1 MGLGGSKEVCLSP
14 HSLDP
19 LACVP
24 YSMHSTPLH
33 RTEAHGSPGGQ
44 GAVPLLHSEL
54 PQCFT
59 LYWPSSGAGGPA
71 RTAPSWSVSGGGS
84 PGLQPYHFHLAI
96 CTHLVQALLHTEL
109 MCSGEP

>member
-1 MGLGGSKEVCLSP
+1 MGLGGAGRCARAPIPWIPWRVP
-14 HSLDP
+14 
-19 LACVP
+19 P

-33 RTEAHGSPGGQ
+33 LTEAHGSPGGR
-44 GAVPLLHSEL
+44 GAAPLLHSEL

-59 LYWPSSGAGGPA
+59 LYWPPSGAGGPA

-109 MCSGEP
+109 MGSGEP